1 MTCIRRCTAAMFAMA
16 CLPLPFAA
24 AQLAGSRA
32 GLEPHSAGVDDLPL
46 LDRQTA
52 ETYIAIDGQAEVR
65 VRATEIRIV
74 LAITSEGDAAQE
86 CRQAIDAS
94 IERLKAAW
102 LQIEIPEEK
111 IVTDFISVLP
121 RRRWSV
127 EQQEGVDVGVERKSG
142 YRMQTNLHLAVP
154 DEVRAMQALSAAFE
168 QNVTDI
174 IAFDYWNGD
183 LNEIKAQAR
192 QEALEAA
199 REKADVLL
207 AAVFDERPPAINVQ
221 EETMVRYP
229 ESLYHSFTNVAAQ
242 EVTPPFRRDIPFIQE
257 YRPRNT
263 YYRGLYPNADVQ
275 PRELP
280 MTPEISVVSSVRIY
294 FQSPA
299 AMQERERE
307 EEDGPTN
314 DTK

>member
-1 MTCIRRCTAAMFAMA
+1 MFAVVW
-16 CLPLPFAA
+16 LPLPFAA

-32 GLEPHSAGVDDLPL
+32 GVESHSAGVADLPL

-52 ETYIAIDGQAEVR
+52 ETYIAIDGRAEVR

-74 LAITSEGDAAQE
+74 LAITSEGDTAQE

-102 LQIEIPEEK
+102 LQIEVPEEK

-121 RRRWSV
+121 RRHWNV

-154 DEVRAMQALSAAFE
+154 HEARAMQALSAAFE

-174 IAFDYWNGD
+174 IAFDYWNDD

-192 QEALEAA
+192 QKALEAA

-207 AAVFDERPPAINVQ
+207 AAVFDGRPPAINVQ
-221 EETMVRYP
+221 EQTTVRYP
-229 ESLYHSFTNVAAQ
+229 ESLYHSFTNVAAE
-242 EVTPPFRRDIPFIQE
+242 EVTPPFRRDMPFIHM

-299 AMQERERE
+299 
-307 EEDGPTN
+307 
-314 DTK
+314 